1 MPRKDEDS
9 MGPCLACRGWRGR
22 GPAGRL
28 YRVESQSIL
37 TRMPQALLEPVAAGQ
52 TRFRMQGLQPDARGI
67 AIGRELLVTFPSIDW
82 LVSFLGAYSD
92 EASLDDLLPT
102 MTLEHARR
110 EGGGHA
116 IVVRCAAGDGYA
128 VDRLARLSL
137 ATRGQLY
144 TGGGAVFVR
153 WRGREAPFGYD
164 LLQPISPAADQVV
177 VVDLDYVS
185 RYETVDRMDPVELI
199 QRLQLRSVPMP
210 QGGIS
215 RDPELCGLKEMSLCL
230 VAPGL
235 TERVLAYLWRLE
247 VPMAGYY
254 VHLDDDRRAS
264 LLLRLRQPRSR
275 VLDVL
280 HGTPGVE
287 LLAPVSSRA
296 AVEVGYRHP
305 IALAS
310 ASSCFPGEEMFLF
323 RGRVGRVER
332 LEGPPRF
339 VDGRHLVESTGTA
352 SLREVGQLRDA
363 ELDQLRVEVR
373 MRASSLPREP
383 RAALIAWEQVG
394 LLRHL
399 VYLIPPSALA
409 ASRVVPLAEGVLVL
423 AASTIG
429 ARTPASAAGLGAGAI
444 IPLGRRLGEVAP
456 GVLVPDGQELWPRI
470 RPPLLRQLLGLGPED
485 HAVFLSAGAD
495 PIRVLPEQLLPLDA
509 ALLARLSLQ
518 DASALAPEVE
528 ALEPGAIRNDRLG
541 RFALWGFGGVPGVAL
556 GRSDRGPGQ

>member
-1 MPRKDEDS
+1 MPE
-9 MGPCLACRGWRGR
+9 
-22 GPAGRL
+22 
-28 YRVESQSIL
+28 
-37 TRMPQALLEPVAAGQ
+37 ALLEPVAAGQ

-82 LVSFLGAYSD
+82 LVSFLGAYSE

-128 VDRLARLSL
+128 VDRLARLSM
-137 ATRGQLY
+137 ATRGSLY
-144 TGGGAVFVR
+144 TGGGSVFVR
-153 WRGREAPFGYD
+153 WRERDAPFGYD
-164 LLQPISPAADQVV
+164 LVSPMSPATDQILVI
-177 VVDLDYVS
+177 DRDYVA
-185 RYETVDRMDPVELI
+185 RYQASERMDPVELI
-199 QRLQLRSVPMP
+199 QRLQLRRVPMP

-215 RDPELCGLKEMSLCL
+215 RDPEHCGLKEMTLCL

-235 TERVLAYLWRLE
+235 TERVLGYLWRLE

-254 VHLDDDRRAS
+254 VRLDDDRRPS
-264 LLLRLRQPRSR
+264 LLLRMRQPRPR
-275 VLDVL
+275 LLDVL
-280 HGTPGVE
+280 HGTAGVE

-296 AVEVGYRHP
+296 AVEVGFRHP
-305 IALAS
+305 IALGS
-310 ASSCFPGEEMFLF
+310 ASTCFPGEEMFLF
-323 RGRVGRVER
+323 RGSVGRVER

-339 VDGRHLVESTGTA
+339 VDGRHLVESTGAAT
-352 SLREVGQLRDA
+352 LQEVGQLRDA
-363 ELDQLRVEVR
+363 DLDPLRVEIR
-373 MRASSLPREP
+373 MRVSSLPREP
-383 RAALIAWEQVG
+383 RAALIAWEQVA

-399 VYLIPPSALA
+399 VYLVPPSALA
-409 ASRVVPLAEGVLVL
+409 ASRVVPLPEGVLVL

-444 IPLGRRLGEVAP
+444 IPLGRRFGEVAP

-470 RPPLLRQLLGLGPED
+470 RPQLLRQLLGLGPED
-485 HAVFLSAGAD
+485 HAVFLSPEAD

-518 DASALAPEVE
+518 DASALEPEVE
-528 ALEPGAIRNDRLG
+528 PLEPGSIRNDRLG
-541 RFALWGFGGVPGVAL
+541 RFALWGFGGVPGVGA
-556 GRSDRGPGQ
+556 GRGERGPAQ

>member
-1 MPRKDEDS
+1 M
-9 MGPCLACRGWRGR
+9 M
-22 GPAGRL
+22 
-28 YRVESQSIL
+28 
-37 TRMPQALLEPVAAGQ
+37 QALLEPVAAGQ

-82 LVSFLGAYSD
+82 LVSFLGAYSE

-128 VDRLARLSL
+128 VDRLARLSM
-137 ATRGQLY
+137 ATRGHLY
-144 TGGGAVFVR
+144 TGGGAVFIR
-153 WRGREAPFGYD
+153 WREREAPFGYD
-164 LLQPISPAADQVV
+164 LVSPVSPAADQILVI
-177 VVDLDYVS
+177 DRDYVA
-185 RYETVDRMDPVELI
+185 RYEAVDRMDPVELI
-199 QRLQLRSVPMP
+199 QRLQLRRVPMP
-210 QGGIS
+210 PGGMA
-215 RDPELCGLKEMSLCL
+215 RGLEDMTLCL

-247 VPMAGYY
+247 VPMAGTY
-254 VHLDDDRRAS
+254 VHLDDDRGAT

-275 VLDVL
+275 ILDVL

-287 LLAPVSSRA
+287 LFVPVSSRA

-305 IALAS
+305 IALGS

-323 RGRVGRVER
+323 RGGVGRVER

-339 VDGRHLVESTGTA
+339 VDGRHLVESTGA
-352 SLREVGQLRDA
+352 AALREVGQLRDA
-363 ELDQLRVEVR
+363 DLDPLRVEIR
-373 MRASSLPREP
+373 IRSSSVPREP

-409 ASRVVPLAEGVLVL
+409 ASRVVPLVEGVLVL

-456 GVLVPDGQELWPRI
+456 GVLVPDGNELWPRI
-470 RPPLLRQLLGLGPED
+470 RPQLLRQLLGLGPED
-485 HAVFLSAGAD
+485 HAVFLSPDAA
-495 PIRVLPEQLLPLDA
+495 PIRVRPEQLLPLDA
-509 ALLARLSLQ
+509 ALLARLGLQ
-518 DASALAPEVE
+518 EASVVEPEVE

-541 RFALWGFGGVPGVAL
+541 RFALWGFGGVPGVGV
-556 GRSDRGPGQ
+556 GRSDRNPGQ